1 MITAICLGMSWAGGM
16 WRVALPKV
24 FMCAVSGVGSSRH
37 QLGFFGCD
45 HLVDIGDVFVGEFL
59 DLLLRSP
66 LLVLGYGLAFQQLF
80 ERMIGVAAGV
90 AHRDLGIFA
99 LVLDHLDQIAAALL
113 GERGHRY
120 PDHVPLRSR
129 IQAKIG
135 LADGLLD
142 RAEHLFFPG
151 GYPEGAGARQ
161 AY

>member
-1 MITAICLGMSWAGGM
+1 MMTAICLGMSLAGGIS
-16 WRVALPKV
+16 RVALAKG
-24 FMCAVSGVGSSRH
+24 FMCGVISGIRSNRH

-66 LLVLGYGLAFQQLF
+66 LLVFGYGLAFQQLL

-113 GERGHRY
+113 GESGHR
-120 PDHVPLRSR
+120 
-129 IQAKIG
+129 
-135 LADGLLD
+135 
-142 RAEHLFFPG
+142 
-151 GYPEGAGARQ
+151 
-161 AY
+161 